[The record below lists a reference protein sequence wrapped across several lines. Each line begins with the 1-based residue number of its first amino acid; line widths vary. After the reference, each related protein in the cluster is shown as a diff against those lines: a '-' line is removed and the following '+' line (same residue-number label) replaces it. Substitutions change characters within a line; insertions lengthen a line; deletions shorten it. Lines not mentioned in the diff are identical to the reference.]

1 MASAFLD
8 WAVIESARWP
18 FKQLVQIDLGLC
30 YSCLSIVGVDS
41 CLCSTCKA
49 VRQSLVAYGCATF
62 LLSCRYDAFWAG
74 GGGRGRG
81 RGRREEGVSGG
92 WKSDSKSIVLNS
104 VMLVSLFVS
113 SKQTIKLL
121 LLR

>member
-1 MASAFLD
+1 MASVFLD

-49 VRQSLVAYGCATF
+49 ARQSRSLWMCHV
-62 LLSCRYDAFWAG
+62 LLSCRYDAGEGAEEREGEGAEEREGEGAG
-74 GGGRGRG
+74 
-81 RGRREEGVSGG
+81 S
-92 WKSDSKSIVLNS
+92 
-104 VMLVSLFVS
+104 
-113 SKQTIKLL
+113 QTANQLC
-121 LLR
+121 